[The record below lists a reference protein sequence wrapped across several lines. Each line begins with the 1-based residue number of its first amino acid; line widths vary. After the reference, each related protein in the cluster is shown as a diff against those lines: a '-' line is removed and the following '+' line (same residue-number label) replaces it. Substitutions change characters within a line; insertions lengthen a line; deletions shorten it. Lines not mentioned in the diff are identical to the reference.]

1 MKQNY
6 FSKTEIGLWVGS
18 VIVVAVSFFACG
30 KSDYLS
36 LAASL
41 IGVTSLIFNSKG
53 NPLGPFLM
61 IFFSII
67 YGIISYAFK
76 YYGEMFTYVG
86 MTLPMEIF
94 ALVTWL
100 RHPYKD
106 NKSEVE
112 IKQIS
117 RSECAVMWILTAVVT
132 FIFYFILEAF
142 DTANIV
148 PSTISVSTSFL
159 AVYLTFKRSPYYAA
173 AYAANDVVLIVL
185 WTLATI
191 DDASY
196 FSVVVCF
203 VAFLVNDIYGFI
215 SWRKMEKRQ
224 SL

>member
-76 YYGEMFTYVG
+76 YYGEMLTYVG

-191 DDASY
+191 DDVSY

-203 VAFLVNDIYGFI
+203 AAFLVNDIYGFI